1 MHDLSK
7 KQQAK
12 ALVVNRGLSV
22 AAAARELGLPRRTVA
37 DWSAAGSWQKEG
49 SELRRDVFNT
59 ETDEIEKGLEGEDT
73 DVRATAKRVLKG
85 INVWLGASKVVM
97 PKEASALASA
107 LVSLSAL
114 APSDAE
120 DALSGVVII
129 PEVTDDE

>member
-1 MHDLSK
+1 M

-22 AAAARELGLPRRTVA
+22 AAAARELGLPRRTIA
-37 DWSAAGSWQKEG
+37 DWSKADGWLERRV
-49 SELRRDVFNT
+49 ELRRDVFNT
-59 ETDEIEKGLEGEDT
+59 ETTEIEEGIGDNA

-85 INVWLGASKVVM
+85 INVWLGASKVVL

-107 LVSLSAL
+107 LVSLAAL

-120 DALSGVVII
+120 KTLSGVIFI
-129 PEVTDDE
+129 PEVNDE